1 MMRLNLEEA
10 RQFAQIAGSTMSY
23 IDIGDG
29 PVVVLAHSYLWSA
42 EMWEPQIATLSRH
55 CRVIVPELWGH
66 GKSGAL
72 PRDTNSVRQLA
83 QQHLDLLDRLGI
95 EKCVI
100 AGLSVGGMWAAELAV
115 MAPDRVA
122 GLVLLGTY
130 LSSEPAESKARYL
143 AMLKTAEAVGA
154 VPDALSVA
162 MLPLFFSDVSI
173 AHSPRLTNGFR
184 ERLRE
189 IDGASLMHSI
199 VPLGRLIFDRRDALA
214 DLRQLLMPVLVITG
228 DEDRSRPPAEGR
240 AMAALIDC
248 RFVELTGVGH
258 ISSLEAPNEVT
269 GHLLSFLDDALQR
282 D

>member
-1 MMRLNLEEA
+1 MQFKLDEA
-10 RQFAQIAGSTMSY
+10 RKFAQVSGSTMSY

-42 EMWEPQIATLSRH
+42 QMWEPQIATLSRH

-72 PRDTNSVRQLA
+72 PCGTASMRQLA
-83 QQHLDLLDRLGI
+83 QQHLDLLDGLGI

-100 AGLSVGGMWAAELAV
+100 AGLSVGGMWGAELAI

-130 LSSEPAESKARYL
+130 LGGEPAASKARYFS
-143 AMLKTAEAVGA
+143 MLRTAEEAGA
-154 VPDALSVA
+154 VPDPLAEA
-162 MLPLFFSDVSI
+162 MLPLFFSAISI
-173 AHSPRLTNGFR
+173 AHSPRLTNAFR
-184 ERLRE
+184 ERLRD
-189 IDGASLMHSI
+189 IDRATLLHSV
-199 VPLGRLIFDRRDALA
+199 VPLGRLIFDRRDALD
-214 DLRQLLMPVLVITG
+214 DLRQLPMPVLVITG

-240 AMAALIDC
+240 AMAALLGC
-248 RFVELTGVGH
+248 RFVELPGVGH

-269 GHLLSFLDDALQR
+269 GHLLSFLDAALQR

>member
-1 MMRLNLEEA
+1 MPFKLEAA
-10 RQFAQIAGSTMSY
+10 RKFAQVCGSTMSY

-42 EMWEPQIATLSRH
+42 QMWEPQIAALSRH

-72 PRDTNSVRQLA
+72 PPGTASMRQLA
-83 QQHLDLLDRLGI
+83 RQHLDLLDGLGI

-100 AGLSVGGMWAAELAV
+100 AGLSVGGMWGGELAV

-130 LSSEPAESKARYL
+130 LGSEPAASRARYF
-143 AMLKTAEAVGA
+143 AMLKTVEEAGA
-154 VPDALSVA
+154 VPDPLAQAL
-162 MLPLFFSDVSI
+162 LPLFFSAISI
-173 AHSPRLTNGFR
+173 AHSPRLTHGFR
-184 ERLRE
+184 ERLRD
-189 IDGASLMHSI
+189 IDRATLLHSV
-199 VPLGRLIFDRRDALA
+199 VPLGRLIFDRRDALD
-214 DLRQLLMPVLVITG
+214 DLRQLPMPVLVITG

-240 AMAALIDC
+240 AMAALLGC
-248 RFVELTGVGH
+248 RFVELAGVGH
-258 ISSLEAPNEVT
+258 VSSLEAPNEVT
-269 GHLLSFLDDALQR
+269 GHLLSFLDAALQR